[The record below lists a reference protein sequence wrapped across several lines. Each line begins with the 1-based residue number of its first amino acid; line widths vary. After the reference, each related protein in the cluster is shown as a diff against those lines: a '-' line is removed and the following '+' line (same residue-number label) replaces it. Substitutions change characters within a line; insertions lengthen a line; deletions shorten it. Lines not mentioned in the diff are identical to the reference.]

1 MRPVLGASACVWRGE
16 DVLIAKRGK
25 PPFLWSLPGGHVERG
40 ESLIAAAAR
49 ECLEETGVEAQL
61 THFVEFVEVIRAD
74 VHFVIAC
81 FTGQWLSGEAQA
93 ASDATAALWVKPAEL
108 AQFEMT
114 TGTAELIGRARL
126 LAR

>member
-16 DVLIAKRGK
+16 EVLIAKRGK
-25 PPFLWSLPGGHVERG
+25 PPFLWSLPGGHVEAG
-40 ESLIAAAAR
+40 ERLIEAARR
-49 ECLEETGVEAQL
+49 ECLEETGIAADL

-81 FTGQWLSGEAQA
+81 FAGRWLSGEAAA

-108 AQFEMT
+108 ARFEMT
-114 TGTAELIGRARL
+114 AGTPELIERARIL
-126 LAR
+126 TR